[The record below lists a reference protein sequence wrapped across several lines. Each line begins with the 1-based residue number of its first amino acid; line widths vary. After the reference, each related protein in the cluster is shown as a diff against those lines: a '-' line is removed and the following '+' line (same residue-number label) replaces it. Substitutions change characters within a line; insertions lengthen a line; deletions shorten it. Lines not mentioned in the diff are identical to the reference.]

1 MEKRVDLSSWNRKE
15 IFDFF
20 SHASN
25 PYYMVSFRLD
35 VTNLYSYVKQN
46 HLSFYYSLIYLCTQA
61 INEVDAFRYVIRG
74 DEVYY
79 LSERMPSFTDLKKDS
94 NLFHIVTM
102 HEIGSL
108 EEFNVLAKKYSNDQ
122 QTFIDI
128 DSETDRVIYYSCL
141 PWMDITAVTNERDF
155 SSVDS
160 KNDSIPRIAWGKYVC
175 NGERLELGVSIEV
188 NHRLID
194 GVHLGE
200 FAQKLEQMI
209 SKLGK

>member
-1 MEKRVDLSSWNRKE
+1 M
-15 IFDFF
+15 
-20 SHASN
+20 
-25 PYYMVSFRLD
+25 
-35 VTNLYSYVKQN
+35 
-46 HLSFYYSLIYLCTQA
+46 
-61 INEVDAFRYVIRG
+61 
-74 DEVYY
+74 YY
-79 LSERMPSFTDLKKDS
+79 LSERMPSFTDLKKNS

-102 HEIGSL
+102 HEMGSL
-108 EEFNVLAKKYSNDQ
+108 EEFNVLAKKYSNAQ
-122 QTFIDI
+122 ETFIDA

-155 SSVDS
+155 SSADS
-160 KNDSIPRIAWGKYVC
+160 KNDSIPRIAWGKYVR

-200 FAQKLEQMI
+200 FTQKLEYMI